1 MGKIENLPFVRKTV
15 NIRKTKNPFY
25 KPDFLPKNWRAPF
38 KATIQW
44 RPKPTYLFN
53 VSGLKSST
61 RAGLPQY
68 TVHGAQARMLGT
80 RKRKHRTKFKRKR

>member
-1 MGKIENLPFVRKTV
+1 MGRIEDLPFVKKTV

-44 RPKPTYLFN
+44 RPKPTYLMN
-53 VSGLKSST
+53 WQKGSGMV
-61 RAGLPQY
+61 AGVQQY
-68 TVHGAQARMLGT
+68 TVRGAQVRMLPE
-80 RKRKHRTKFKRKR
+80 RRRKHRKKYKRKR

>member
-1 MGKIENLPFVRKTV
+1 MGKIENLPFVRRTV

-38 KATIQW
+38 KAKIQW
-44 RPKPTYLFN
+44 RPKPTHLFN
-53 VSGLKSST
+53 VSGLKSNT

-68 TVHGAQARMLGT
+68 TVHGAQATMLGT
-80 RKRKHRTKFKRKR
+80 RKRKHRTKFKRKK

>member
-1 MGKIENLPFVRKTV
+1 MGKIENLPFVKRTV

-53 VSGLKSST
+53 WEKSKST
-61 RAGLPQY
+61 
-68 TVHGAQARMLGT
+68 HGAQARMLGT